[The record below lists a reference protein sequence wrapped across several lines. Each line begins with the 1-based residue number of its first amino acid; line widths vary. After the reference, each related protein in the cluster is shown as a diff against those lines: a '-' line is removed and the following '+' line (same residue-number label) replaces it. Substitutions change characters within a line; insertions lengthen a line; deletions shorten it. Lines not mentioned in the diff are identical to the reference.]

1 MASFRPLLV
10 ASLLIGRIAF
20 GADAAPVLSGGIGE
34 DERNEM
40 LMQRADYNLRLAFA
54 AKGSGSFLSD
64 VRVVVTDA
72 AKNEVA
78 RATSDGP
85 WCWLRLPAGRY
96 IVTATWDGKSLSRA
110 AQVPARGGTELGF
123 SWDDPGSLWE
133 RGWEPEHTPPRR
145 PARPR

>member
-1 MASFRPLLV
+1 MHAFRTILLAV
-10 ASLLIGRIAF
+10 LLAAPGARA
-20 GADAAPVLSGGIGE
+20 ADAVPVLHGGIGE

-40 LMQRADYNLRLAFA
+40 LMQHADYNLRLAFA

-64 VRVVVTDA
+64 VQVVVTDA
-72 AKNEVA
+72 ARNEVA

-96 IVTATWDGKSLSRA
+96 TVTATWNGKSLSRV
-110 AQVPARGGTELGF
+110 AQVPARGGTDLGF
-123 SWDDPGSLWE
+123 SWDDPGSNWE
-133 RGWEPEHTPPRR
+133 RGWEPERTPPRR